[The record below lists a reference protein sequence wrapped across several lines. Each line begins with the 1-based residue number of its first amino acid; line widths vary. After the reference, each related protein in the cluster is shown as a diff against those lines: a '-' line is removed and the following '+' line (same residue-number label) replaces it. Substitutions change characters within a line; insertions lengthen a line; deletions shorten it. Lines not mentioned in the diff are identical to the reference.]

1 MNLYI
6 IKGDE
11 MNYRTQKYKT
21 GLNINKYVN
30 CNDHYHINNLDKDLY
45 SMYMCKWFV
54 IAIIPSDSVLKDY
67 NDGDGCWV
75 RKPYVNKIIFSNK
88 YKLYNL
94 ANIKKFNI
102 PISFSYVAGC
112 LSYDHIDIIE
122 YLLINDYN
130 KYAKYMDLDI
140 PSTYG
145 NLNMLNLLKK
155 YGIAKYSSYAL
166 ENAIRNSDINV
177 LEWWKNSGLYLLY
190 NPDIISS
197 CRNINVLEWC
207 KNNGLRVICSINTLK
222 YASWNGHV
230 NVLEWW
236 LKQNIPLI
244 YDEWAINYASK
255 NGHINVLNWWF
266 HSGLELKYDK
276 YAIYNA
282 TMNCHI
288 NVLEWW
294 RNSGL
299 ELKYDT
305 LPFSHACVMNSL
317 HSYDVV
323 QDPEKTINV
332 LEWWMNSNL
341 ELKYDIN
348 LIRLLMTPSLEKRG
362 MHPVVKKWLE
372 QRGIL

>member
-11 MNYRTQKYKT
+11 INYSTQKYKT

-45 SMYMCKWFV
+45 PTCKWFV
-54 IAIIPSDSVLKDY
+54 IAIIPSDSVLKDS

-145 NLNMLNLLKK
+145 NLDMLNLLKK

-348 LIRLLMTPSLEKRG
+348 LIRLLMTPSFEKRG

-372 QRGIL
+372 QQGIL